1 MFERREPV
9 LKKKIGFAE
18 IASFASDV
26 GFGICLG
33 IIVDHLAKTTWIF
46 TCIGALLGVAL
57 AIILKKAR
65 K

>member
-1 MFERREPV
+1 MKRKTD
-9 LKKKIGFAE
+9 LAE

-33 IIVDHLAKTTWIF
+33 IIIDHLAKTTWIF